1 MAAPD
6 PFIDLATIDLT
17 RVVADRDAIYKV
29 LPHRGE
35 MELLTAIVYLDK
47 SAQIMVGYKDLGT
60 DEFWCR
66 GHFPGLPV
74 MPGVLMCEAAA
85 QLCAYFALSQG
96 IVSGKIMGL
105 GGIENTR
112 FRRTVKPGERL
123 VMVGKGVRVRPRL
136 TQIAVQGFVGDE
148 LAFHTE
154 VLGMPIAA
162 LGEASASA

>member
-6 PFIDLATIDLT
+6 PFIDLATVDLT
-17 RVVADRDAIYKV
+17 RVLADRDAIYAV
-29 LPHRGE
+29 LPHRGA
-35 MELLTAIVYLDK
+35 MELLTAIVHVD
-47 SAQIMVGYKDLGT
+47 SPAQIMVGYKDLGMA
-60 DEFWCR
+60 EFWCA
-66 GHFPGLPV
+66 GHFPGLAI

-85 QLCAYFALSQG
+85 QLCAYFALTQG
-96 IVSGKIMGL
+96 GVSGKLMGL

-123 VMVGKGVRVRPRL
+123 VLVGKGVRVRPRL

-154 VLGMPIAA
+154 VIGMPIAA